1 MNAVQVAASSDE
13 CYLIYGAVV
22 EELQERTRLF
32 DSCSF
37 KFVRRALNETAHRIA
52 HMYSPLLPWEGVWV
66 GTLPSAIGTDL
77 AS

>member
-1 MNAVQVAASSDE
+1 
-13 CYLIYGAVV
+13 
-22 EELQERTRLF
+22 
-32 DSCSF
+32 
-37 KFVRRALNETAHRIA
+37 LNEIAHRIA